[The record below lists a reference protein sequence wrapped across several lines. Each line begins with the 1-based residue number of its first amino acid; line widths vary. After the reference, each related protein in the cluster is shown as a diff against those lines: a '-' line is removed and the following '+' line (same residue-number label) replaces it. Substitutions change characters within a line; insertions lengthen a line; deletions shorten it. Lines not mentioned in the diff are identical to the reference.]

1 MPKIKGTGGGIAK
14 VDINMTPM
22 IDVVFQL
29 LTFFLMTFK
38 VASPEGDFNLKLPKE
53 ERSAG
58 PSNTQTEM
66 ITIRLVAL
74 PSGDLGGIQVEA
86 NPPLRGREAF
96 KVLHNQIVKMVNI
109 ARGAG
114 QDEPEV
120 QIDADDILRYENIV
134 QTISAVSGQMDPVTG
149 EVVPLVKKVKFAP
162 R

>member
-1 MPKIKGTGGGIAK
+1 MPKIQGNKTGNSKI
-14 VDINMTPM
+14 DINMTPM

-38 VASPEGDFNLKLPKE
+38 VAAPEGDFNLRLPKE

-58 PSNTQTEM
+58 PANTQTEM
-66 ITIRLVAL
+66 ITIRLAAL
-74 PSGDLGGIQVEA
+74 PNGDLAGIMVEA
-86 NPPLRGREAF
+86 NPPLRGRDAF

-114 QDEPEV
+114 QDEPEI
-120 QIDADDILRYENIV
+120 QIDADDTLRYENIISTV
-134 QTISAVSGQMDPVTG
+134 SAVSGQMDPTTG
-149 EVVPLVKKVKFAP
+149 EIVPLVKKIKFAP